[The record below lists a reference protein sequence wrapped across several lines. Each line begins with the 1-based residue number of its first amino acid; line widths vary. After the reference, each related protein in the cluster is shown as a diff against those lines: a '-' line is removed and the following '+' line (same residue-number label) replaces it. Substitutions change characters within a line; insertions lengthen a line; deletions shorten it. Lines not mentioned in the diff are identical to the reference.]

1 MRTATYQE
9 KLRPDPK
16 PVKRKRNFIPLWFLL
31 PALVVIAVVFL
42 APILFAFVI
51 SFFRFDL
58 NLADYGF
65 RFVGFR
71 NFLFIF
77 QDKLFLQS
85 IRWTFLLAF
94 IVVVVELALG
104 LAFAMLLN
112 SPALG
117 RARDFLRSIFLVPII
132 LSAVLTAWMW
142 RLMFDASYG
151 PVNHLVTLLGFDK
164 IAWGADALS
173 ARAMIVIADVWLSTP
188 FIMIILLAG
197 LQNIPKEILEAAS
210 IDGATRWRKFSSII
224 LPYLKFPL
232 MVAAVIRT
240 MDALRTFDQIFVLT
254 SGGPGSATTTIMF
267 YNYRYAFSY
276 FQMGRASAMSF
287 AFLIVI
293 FLISFLYTRLLQR
306 ETDYS

>member
-1 MRTATYQE
+1 MRTATYRR
-9 KLRPDPK
+9 KLLPSQPAR
-16 PVKRKRNFIPLWFLL
+16 RKRNLAPLWFLL

-42 APILFAFVI
+42 APILFALI
-51 SFFRFDL
+51 MSFFRFDL
-58 NLADYGF
+58 NVAGYGF
-65 RFVGFR
+65 EFVGFK
-71 NFLFIF
+71 NFSFIF

-85 IRWTFLLAF
+85 IRWTFLLAL
-94 IVVVVELALG
+94 IVVVCELALG
-104 LAFAMLLN
+104 LAFALLLN
-112 SPALG
+112 SSALG
-117 RARDFLRSIFLVPII
+117 RARNFLRSIFLLPII

-164 IAWGADALS
+164 VAWGADALS
-173 ARAMIVIADVWLSTP
+173 ARTMIIVTDVWLSTP
-188 FIMIILLAG
+188 FVMIILLAG

-210 IDGATRWRKFSSII
+210 IDGATRWNKFFSIT
-224 LPYLKFPL
+224 LHYLKFPF
-232 MVAAVIRT
+232 MVAAIVRT
-240 MDALRTFDQIFVLT
+240 MDALRIFDQIYVLT
-254 SGGPGSATTTIMF
+254 NGGPGSATTTVMF

-293 FLISFLYTRLLQR
+293 FLISYLYTRVLRR